1 MQGVRR
7 RRAEQLALDQ
17 DQFRAGTPVA
27 IVDKLNLEINAAL
40 ADPKLKAR
48 LAELGGAA
56 LPGSP
61 ADFAQ
66 LIAQET
72 EKWRTAVRAANI
84 KPE

>member
-7 RRAEQLALDQ
+7 RRAEQLAFDQ
-17 DQFRAGTPVA
+17 DQFRAGTPVE
-27 IVDKLNLEINAAL
+27 IIDKLNLEINAAL

-61 ADFAQ
+61 ADFAR
-66 LIAQET
+66 LIAEET
-72 EKWRTAVRAANI
+72 EKWRTVVQAANI